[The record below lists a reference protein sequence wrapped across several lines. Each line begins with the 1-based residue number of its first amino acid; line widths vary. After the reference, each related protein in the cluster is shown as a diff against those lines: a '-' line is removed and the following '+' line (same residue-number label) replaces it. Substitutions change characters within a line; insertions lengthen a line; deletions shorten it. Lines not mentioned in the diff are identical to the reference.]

1 MQPYETVQYS
11 GPLKIDESISL
22 TQYQGPN
29 PEQDRR
35 IDDHILQA
43 KPSSY
48 PKNPVPMLDSP
59 YLDRIPQKL
68 IETSALPP
76 SENQRIFLENEANDK
91 YNGRMKSASDKEN
104 HPLAENPVAQIFV
117 GCVTVLGLFVL
128 FRALKL

>member
-1 MQPYETVQYS
+1 MQSYETVQYS
-11 GPLKIDESISL
+11 GPVKINESISL
-22 TQYQGPN
+22 TLYQGPN

-59 YLDRIPQKL
+59 YMDRIPQEL
-68 IETSALPP
+68 IQKAGLSTA
-76 SENQRIFLENEANDK
+76 ENQRVFLENGAHK
-91 YNGRMKSASDKEN
+91 YNGRMKSANDN
-104 HPLAENPVAQIFV
+104 PLAGHPVAHLFV

-128 FRALKL
+128 FRSLKL

>member
-1 MQPYETVQYS
+1 MQSYETVQYN
-11 GPLKIDESISL
+11 GPVKINESVSL
-22 TQYQGPN
+22 TLYQGPN

-59 YLDRIPQKL
+59 YMDRIPQEMVQKAGL
-68 IETSALPP
+68 SVD
-76 SENQRIFLENEANDK
+76 ENQRVFLENGAHK
-91 YNGRMKSASDKEN
+91 YNGRMKSASDK
-104 HPLAENPVAQIFV
+104 PLAGHPVAQLFV

-128 FRALKL
+128 FRSLKL

>member
-1 MQPYETVQYS
+1 MQPYDTVQYK
-11 GPLKIDESISL
+11 GPVKMDESSSL

-43 KPSSY
+43 KLSNY
-48 PKNPVPMLDSP
+48 PRNPVPMLESP

-68 IETSALPP
+68 IETSVLPTA
-76 SENQRIFLENEANDK
+76 ENQRIFLENEANDK
-91 YNGRMKSASDKEN
+91 YNGRMKSVSDKTN
-104 HPLAENPVAQIFV
+104 HPLAEHPVAQIFV